1 MRRQVWLLVGATTSL
16 VMLAFVLPLALL
28 VDRTADTAAIA
39 AATRRG
45 QSIAPFVATADN
57 TAALEAARAVA
68 GNGYSVAIFLPDG
81 RTLTTQ
87 TTGWRGGRPRGEIRT
102 AVQRRLPDGS
112 AVVDQPVFRA
122 DGTAVIS
129 TRVSSS
135 RLDRGVWHAWGVLL
149 TLGIVLVGLSLL
161 VADRLARSIT
171 RPAADLAAAA
181 ERLGGGDLA
190 TTVRP
195 EGPPEIRNVAAA
207 LNTMA
212 QRITSLLAAE
222 REAVADLS
230 HRLRTPVTAL
240 RLDAETLR
248 DPAERARLGA
258 DVDELVAQIDAVID
272 HARRPVTERP
282 PTATD
287 LVDVVADRMDFWRV
301 LADEQ
306 ARHVTIV
313 LPPGP
318 CLVAARRDEVC
329 AALDALLDNVFA
341 HTPEGT
347 DFAVV
352 VDPHDSGGATLTV
365 HDTGPGFPD
374 EHILRRGESRAG
386 SSGLGLDIAQRLAQ
400 RSGGSAEV
408 STDQG
413 GAVVRLRLGG
423 PRHDAGVPL
432 PP

>member
-1 MRRQVWLLVGATTSL
+1 VRRQVWLLVGATTSL

-28 VDRTADTAAIA
+28 VERTADTAAIA

-45 QSIAPFVATADN
+45 QSIAPFVATADD
-57 TAALEAARAVA
+57 TAALEAARAVT
-68 GNGYSVAIFLPDG
+68 GGGYSVAIFLPGD
-81 RTLTTQ
+81 RTLATQ
-87 TTGWRGGRPRGEIRT
+87 SAGWRGGRPRGEIRT

-112 AVVDQPVFRA
+112 AVVDQPVFRT

-129 TRVSSS
+129 TRVSPS

-149 TLGIVLVGLSLL
+149 GLGAVLVGLSLL

-181 ERLGGGDLA
+181 ERLGGGDLG
-190 TTVRP
+190 TSVRP

-212 QRITSLLAAE
+212 QRITTLLAAE

-258 DVDELVAQIDAVID
+258 DVDELVAQIDAVIQ
-272 HARRPVTERP
+272 HARRPVSEGP
-282 PTATD
+282 AAPTD
-287 LVDVVADRMDFWRV
+287 LVEVVADRMDFWKV

-306 ARHVTIV
+306 ARHATMT
-313 LPPGP
+313 LPARP
-318 CLVAARRDEVC
+318 CLVSASRDEVC

-347 DFAVV
+347 DFTVV
-352 VDPHDSGGATLTV
+352 VDPLDPGGATLTV
-365 HDTGPGFPD
+365 RDTGPGFPD
-374 EHILRRGESRAG
+374 EHILQRGESRTG
-386 SSGLGLDIAQRLAQ
+386 SSGLGLDIARRLAH

-408 STDQG
+408 SAEG
-413 GAVVRLRLGG
+413 AGAVVRLSLGG